1 MAGVYSEEEGDGK
14 VELGELGGYLGVS
27 CEWGGVEGLI
37 GRGEGEGHHAER

>member
-1 MAGVYSEEEGDGK
+1 MST
-14 VELGELGGYLGVS
+14 LGAS